1 MDKLAE
7 KNGLKC
13 QFIAKCD
20 FFENEKVGDKIS
32 NKLIERAEKSGRLLP
47 THIIIHP
54 VLDDKDLHVVM
65 TARIRGYRTIVVITD
80 KKKTQLRELEILGT
94 EIITSDNPVEEAK
107 RLNLEIA
114 NSHVLKL
121 QDDISPVPFYGKTSV
136 ENTVREVM
144 YNFNKNLD
152 MIVLAAAPGNDEL
165 VRKLK
170 ETWPNL
176 IVVGV
181 IPYSATKTPLDGP
194 EDKLHEFHLNESLE
208 MVHSLLN
215 VEGIACGP
223 DSGSI
228 MLAAQKEA
236 KNLNGDQI
244 CLAILPD
251 TIHGGSFFLNK
262 WWPVWNKQKEEQERS
277 RKLEEAEKSEIKP
290 QTAEE

>member
-1 MDKLAE
+1 
-7 KNGLKC
+7 
-13 QFIAKCD
+13 
-20 FFENEKVGDKIS
+20 
-32 NKLIERAEKSGRLLP
+32 
-47 THIIIHP
+47 
-54 VLDDKDLHVVM
+54 
-65 TARIRGYRTIVVITD
+65 
-80 KKKTQLRELEILGT
+80 
-94 EIITSDNPVEEAK
+94 
-107 RLNLEIA
+107 
-114 NSHVLKL
+114 
-121 QDDISPVPFYGKTSV
+121 
-136 ENTVREVM
+136 M